1 MRKHTV
7 THSDDGWTHE
17 KIVEDGKFERYGIGI
32 GKNGNEVGVGYQKQ
46 WFWGTRTYQCHSRV
60 LSKKESIVA
69 IVVFGLISILI
80 FALLMLYGKPVS

>member
-17 KIVEDGKFERYGIGI
+17 EIVEDGKFERDGIGI
-32 GKNGNEVGVGYQKQ
+32 RTNGKKVGVGYRKQ
-46 WFWGTRTYQCHSRV
+46 WFWGTSTYQHHSRV

-69 IVVFGLISILI
+69 IVVFGLVSILI
-80 FALLMLYGKPVS
+80 FALLVLYGKPIS